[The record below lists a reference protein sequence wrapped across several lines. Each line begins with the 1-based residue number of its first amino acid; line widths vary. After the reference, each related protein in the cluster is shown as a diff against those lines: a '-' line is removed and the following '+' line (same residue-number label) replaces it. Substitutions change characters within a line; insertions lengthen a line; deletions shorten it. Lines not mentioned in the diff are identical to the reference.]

1 VAAPVEVAAV
11 AEPIPAVAAAPEE
24 VVIKPKSKR
33 GFASM
38 TPERRREIAA
48 KGGKSVPKTSRYFYQ
63 SHENASNAGK
73 IGGKVK
79 GPRKPKAKP
88 EAVTVAPEPTPTVVE
103 AVPVEIPIEHTPVEH
118 TVFDTPVL
126 EAPVEQTVVE
136 AQPEVAPE
144 PVPEVVP
151 PSPIE
156 TITEGEPEIPEY
168 LRRLAGVKT
177 ENI

>member
-1 VAAPVEVAAV
+1 MTEFHNL
-11 AEPIPAVAAAPEE
+11 ETMHE
-24 VVIKPKSKR
+24 VVAQP
-33 GFASM
+33 A
-38 TPERRREIAA
+38 
-48 KGGKSVPKTSRYFYQ
+48 
-63 SHENASNAGK
+63 
-73 IGGKVK
+73 
-79 GPRKPKAKP
+79 
-88 EAVTVAPEPTPTVVE
+88 EAVT
-103 AVPVEIPIEHTPVEH
+103 
-118 TVFDTPVL
+118 